1 MKSTARQRSA
11 QPGWLGTGT
20 RGRVRSGIMHRSR
33 IGARVAP
40 ALLLVVGVIVG
51 PSASTSLALDPL
63 GTISTVA
70 GGGNSLGD
78 GGPAT
83 SAGLGYLPRGVAV
96 DAAGNVYIADTGNNR
111 VRKVGTD
118 GTITTIAGTGVNGF
132 SGDGGPATSAQLN
145 GPQGVAV
152 DPAGN
157 LYIADTFN
165 SRIRKVLLAAPPSGL
180 VPLAS
185 RLFDTRPGTAAGAI
199 AVPKQLVAGGSFLEV
214 QLTGNAG
221 IPGSGVGSV
230 VLNVTAVD
238 PTADGFVTVYPC
250 GTRPATSNLNYTSGR
265 TVANTVITPV
275 SGAGKVCFY
284 AHGTTHLIADL
295 SGWFPT

>member
-1 MKSTARQRSA
+1 
-11 QPGWLGTGT
+11 
-20 RGRVRSGIMHRSR
+20 
-33 IGARVAP
+33 
-40 ALLLVVGVIVG
+40 
-51 PSASTSLALDPL
+51 
-63 GTISTVA
+63 
-70 GGGNSLGD
+70 
-78 GGPAT
+78 
-83 SAGLGYLPRGVAV
+83 
-96 DAAGNVYIADTGNNR
+96 
-111 VRKVGTD
+111 
-118 GTITTIAGTGVNGF
+118 
-132 SGDGGPATSAQLN
+132 
-145 GPQGVAV
+145 
-152 DPAGN
+152 
-157 LYIADTFN
+157 
-165 SRIRKVLLAAPPSGL
+165 
-180 VPLAS
+180 
-185 RLFDTRPGTAAGAI
+185 LFDTRPGTAAGAI